1 MNDVID
7 VKARETQPRTQPPA
21 FPQGPEQDARARNL
35 KAVGWVSYL
44 LHLTVALAAVIPGF
58 QVGVAVLIIAFV
70 IDLVKRGDAQGTWQE
85 SHFSWRIR
93 TVLWAGVL
101 YVLTFPLFLLFYLPG
116 AIAWLVISVWFLYR
130 IVRGMV
136 AMNAGK
142 PING

>member
-1 MNDVID
+1 MADDFTDVQTKD
-7 VKARETQPRTQPPA
+7 Q
-21 FPQGPEQDARARNL
+21 RAEDL
-35 KAVGWVSYL
+35 KAIGWVSYL
-44 LHLTVALAAVIPGF
+44 LHLIVAVGAVIPGA
-58 QVGVAVLIIAFV
+58 QPGAALLLIALV
-70 IDLVKRGDAQGTWQE
+70 IDLVKKSDAEGTWQA

>member
-142 PING
+142 PIDG